1 LITFTAILPP
11 SGRSNGRLT
20 VEYSDSHAASS
31 MSARSFWSKP
41 SMPLKSEKSDSSGSG
56 SPAPAVSRRFST
68 SA

>member
-1 LITFTAILPP
+1 
-11 SGRSNGRLT
+11 
-20 VEYSDSHAASS
+20 